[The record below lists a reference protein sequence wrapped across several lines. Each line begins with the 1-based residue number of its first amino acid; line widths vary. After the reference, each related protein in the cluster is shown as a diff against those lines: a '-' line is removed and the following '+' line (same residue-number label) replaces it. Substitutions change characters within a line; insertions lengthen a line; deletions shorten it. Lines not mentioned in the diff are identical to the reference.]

1 MSSPAPRAK
10 EACRWKER
18 RIGWEIHVGDY
29 GWRLRVGLVEK
40 TARGRGGGGVK
51 MFDRHEEDE
60 MGKERSGGSGEDD
73 RGQLTLKLDVL

>member
-1 MSSPAPRAK
+1 
-10 EACRWKER
+10 
-18 RIGWEIHVGDY
+18 
-29 GWRLRVGLVEK
+29 
-40 TARGRGGGGVK
+40 

>member
-40 TARGRGGGGVK
+40 TARGMGGGLRCLIDMKKMKWEKKGVV
-51 MFDRHEEDE
+51 
-60 MGKERSGGSGEDD
+60 
-73 RGQLTLKLDVL
+73 GQEKTTEVN

>member
-1 MSSPAPRAK
+1 MEGK
-10 EACRWKER
+10 EDWMGDSCRGLWMEIESW
-18 RIGWEIHVGDY
+18 IGRKDRQGD
-29 GWRLRVGLVEK
+29 
-40 TARGRGGGGVK
+40 GGVK

>member
-40 TARGRGGGGVK
+40 TARGRGGGVK